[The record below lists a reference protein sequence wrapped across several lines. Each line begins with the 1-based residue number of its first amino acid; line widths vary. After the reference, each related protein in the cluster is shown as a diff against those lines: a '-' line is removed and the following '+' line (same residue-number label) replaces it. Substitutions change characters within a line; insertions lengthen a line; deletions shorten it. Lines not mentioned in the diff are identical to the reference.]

1 MLTAGSAQVPFIQLS
16 VTPILR
22 LHLCRTYH
30 ANRFTFDYSKILLT
44 YMCMVLSQI
53 LTACISFYLS
63 KKNHVKR
70 DRSKGE

>member
-16 VTPILR
+16 VPPILR

-44 YMCMVLSQI
+44 YRCMVVYGVIANSYSMYQL
-53 LTACISFYLS
+53 LS
-63 KKNHVKR
+63 K
-70 DRSKGE
+70 